1 MPCKRTLRISSRR
14 NRLGSAGLA
23 EFAPTIFV
31 LVFITFPLINLMGA
45 VTGYACA
52 TLAAWQAA
60 RRASVSYDIPH
71 ALEAMS
77 NEVTAITASGFGSF
91 ARLEPINGFKDCG
104 SDLYIEA
111 TDVYSG
117 KTETYGPNKG
127 VPPPVDTASH
137 VYEAMTKV
145 TMNVGPA
152 ISMAAI
158 PGLSNIQGLGK
169 PAQFQI
175 AWRRAIEHPDNM
187 TAATQKALD
196 GGTTAVQTGPLLAN
210 NGSNPAT
217 HYLDESG
224 WNHPDIYDLIRDAGQ
239 QVVAEDVIQVRADN
253 AVWTSPGLE
262 ITPGEK
268 LWIDYRAD
276 GVWNHCSPLE
286 NKPDCNAD
294 GDMDM
299 GLSSTNGFPAA
310 AMIGKIGSTT
320 MILGI
325 EKQNFVPPATGPLS
339 FMCNDGGNFGYPG
352 VLRDGTIPADT
363 LAWQDNRGTMT
374 VRVIITR

>member
-14 NRLGSAGLA
+14 NRLGAAGLA

-77 NEVTAITASGFGSF
+77 SEVTAITASGFGNF
-91 ARLEPINGFKDCG
+91 ARLEPIKGFKDCG

-117 KTETYGPNKG
+117 KTETYGPNVG
-127 VPPPVDTASH
+127 IPPPVDTASH

-152 ISMAAI
+152 INMAAI
-158 PGLSNIQGLGK
+158 PGLSNIPGLGK

-175 AWRRAIEHPDNM
+175 AWRRAIEHPENM
-187 TAATQKALD
+187 TAATRTALA
-196 GGTTAVQTGPLLAN
+196 GGTAPFTTGPLLES
-210 NGSNPAT
+210 GYSRGGGIPQV
-217 HYLDESG
+217 DESD
-224 WNHPDIYDLIRDAGQ
+224 WNYPTIYDMIAAAGET
-239 QVVAEDVIQVRADN
+239 VIDDNVIQVFANNSD
-253 AVWTSPGLE
+253 WTPSGLDVQPGDK
-262 ITPGEK
+262 I
-268 LWIDYRAD
+268 WIDMRAD
-276 GVWNHCSPLE
+276 GEWNTFPSQQTQGT
-286 NKPDCNAD
+286 DAD
-294 GDMDM
+294 GYV
-299 GLSSTNGFPAA
+299 GTQVPWNNLPGSS
-310 AMIGKIGSTT
+310 MIGTLDNGAH
-320 MILGI
+320 MFLLG
-325 EKQNFVPPATGPLS
+325 KQQWNMVPPTSGKLSMMMNDDTKSAACYADNTGV
-339 FMCNDGGNFGYPG
+339 MN
-352 VLRDGTIPADT
+352 
-363 LAWQDNRGTMT
+363 
-374 VRVIITR
+374 VRIIIAR